1 MGKFVNLDNFLSH
14 NPLDSEHREDR
25 LLIIF
30 DGLDELEMRGKI
42 GEKAA
47 QDFVREVQRKVE
59 RFNQLKTSVQV
70 LISGREVVVQ
80 SNETDFRKEGQI
92 LYVLPYFL
100 SKNER
105 KYYIDPQ
112 NLLKQDQR
120 QLWWQFYGK
129 ASGKNY

>member
-1 MGKFVNLDNFLSH
+1 VGKFVNLDNFLSH